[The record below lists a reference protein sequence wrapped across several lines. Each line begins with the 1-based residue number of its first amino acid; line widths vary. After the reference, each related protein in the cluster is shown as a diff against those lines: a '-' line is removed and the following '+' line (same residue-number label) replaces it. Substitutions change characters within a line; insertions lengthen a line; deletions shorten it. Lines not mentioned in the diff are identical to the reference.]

1 VEYSFGMSAGR
12 REEIEEAYQPVEA
25 PEVWPLLGLL
35 FFALALVSKPLV
47 RLLPAELRPYPLGV
61 LLPVAVSLGSALLGL
76 LCSWVGLRRGRGGA
90 LARAGLLFN
99 GAVLALSALAV
110 AALVWIVRR

>member
-1 VEYSFGMSAGR
+1 MDAKR
-12 REEIEEAYQPVEA
+12 REEGEDAYQPVEA
-25 PEVWPLLGLL
+25 PEVWPLAGLL

-47 RLLPAELRPYPLGV
+47 RLLPVELRPYPFGV
-61 LLPVAVSLGSALLGL
+61 LLPVAVSLGSALVGL
-76 LCSWVGLRRGRGGA
+76 VCSWIGLKRRPGGA

-110 AALVWIVRR
+110 AALIWIVRR

>member
-1 VEYSFGMSAGR
+1 MEYCPGMDAKR
-12 REEIEEAYQPVEA
+12 REEGEDAYQPVEA
-25 PEVWPLLGLL
+25 PEIWPLAGLL

-61 LLPVAVSLGSALLGL
+61 LLPVGVSLGAALLGL
-76 LCSWVGLRRGRGGA
+76 ACSWIGVRRGRGGA
-90 LARAGLLFN
+90 LARAGVLFN

-110 AALVWIVRR
+110 AALIWIVRR